1 MSTTNFFSHSL
12 LFIPVL
18 FFFVCYTTINTS
30 KQREKVL
37 RTIVLTCKLL
47 FACTKCLKWQGKEK
61 KHTQNVRK
69 NALIMQ
75 FIVDT
80 SVKRHLIYVCLMLFN
95 FNGKN
100 CCSFL
105 FFIQFLYWYNS
116 IISNTYNLI
125 YKQMKRYHLT
135 FLKC

>member
-47 FACTKCLKWQGKEK
+47 FACTKCLKWQEKEK
-61 KHTQNVRK
+61 KRTQNVRK

-95 FNGKN
+95 LKGKN

-105 FFIQFLYWYNS
+105 FLFNSYIDTTQLFPYWLIRRIWY
-116 IISNTYNLI
+116 ISQWNGTI
-125 YKQMKRYHLT
+125 
-135 FLKC
+135 